1 MAKLT
6 HLDRSGRARM
16 VDVGAKA
23 VSARRAVAEARVRTR
38 PEVIRLIAEGGVPKG
53 DVLAVARL
61 AGIQAAKRTH
71 ELIPLCHPLLLDQVS
86 VELALEQAGVLV
98 RAEVRC
104 TGRTGVEMEAL
115 VAASL
120 AARKAPARVTPE
132 EYLAALDSALG
143 GDGAEMTALA
153 RRAAESAVSG
163 ESPSDFVAKTLKS
176 SRGVS
181 GYMYHTMPAVL
192 QVWFNWQH
200 DYESAL
206 TEMVRCGGHTD
217 TTAAI
222 LGGIIGAGSGPEGI
236 PERWRERLLDWPWN
250 FRYFADLAA
259 AAASGGKAPWRPF
272 FLLPLRNLFFAAV
285 VLFHGF
291 RRLLPPF

>member
-86 VELALEQAGVLV
+86 VELALEQAAVHV

-120 AARKAPARVTPE
+120 AALTVYDMCKAVDR
-132 EYLAALDSALG
+132 G
-143 GDGAEMTALA
+143 MTV
-153 RRAAESAVSG
+153 EDV
-163 ESPSDFVAKTLKS
+163 
-176 SRGVS
+176 
-181 GYMYHTMPAVL
+181 
-192 QVWFNWQH
+192 
-200 DYESAL
+200 
-206 TEMVRCGGHTD
+206 
-217 TTAAI
+217 
-222 LGGIIGAGSGPEGI
+222 
-236 PERWRERLLDWPWN
+236 RLLEK
-250 FRYFADLAA
+250 
-259 AAASGGKAPWRPF
+259 SGGRSGRY
-272 FLLPLRNLFFAAV
+272 LRK
-285 VLFHGF
+285 GT
-291 RRLLPPF
+291 R